1 MKYVLR
7 DRETGNTDFDVFSDY
22 KEALEELERFE
33 EEDKENGDYTPD
45 FYEIVEVDDDQERK
59 GGHYE
64 AI

>member
-45 FYEIVEVDDDQERK
+45 FYEIVEVDGE
-59 GGHYE
+59 E
-64 AI
+64 